1 MRPPLPFRRPAEP
14 ETGAPESGKETPRL
28 DAEAAANL
36 RFIRQTMEQAGSFT
50 AVPGW
55 GGVGMGLIAL
65 AAALVASRQ
74 RSPEAW
80 LATWTVAAAV
90 AMAVGAWTSVT
101 KARRANLSLLSGPA
115 RKFALGLCPPLLVG
129 AMLTFVLYRAG
140 LVAALPGVWLLLY
153 GTAVVTGGAHSV
165 KVVPVMGA
173 CFMLMGAVALFV
185 PPSWENA
192 LMAAGFGG
200 LHILFGLLI
209 ARRYGG

>member
-153 GTAVVTGGAHSV
+153 GTA
-165 KVVPVMGA
+165 
-173 CFMLMGAVALFV
+173 
-185 PPSWENA
+185 
-192 LMAAGFGG
+192 
-200 LHILFGLLI
+200 
-209 ARRYGG
+209 

>member
-1 MRPPLPFRRPAEP
+1 MRPPLPFPRPAEP
-14 ETGAPESGKETPRL
+14 ESGGEPPHL

-55 GGVGMGLIAL
+55 GGVGMGAIAL
-65 AAALVASRQ
+65 AAAVVASRQ

-90 AMAVGAWTSVT
+90 AMALGAGTSLW

-115 RKFALGLCPPLLVG
+115 RKFALGFSPPLLVG
-129 AMLTFVLYRAG
+129 ALLTALLYRQG
-140 LVAALPGVWLLLY
+140 LVTALPGVWLLLY

-173 CFMLMGAVALFV
+173 CFMLLGAAALFV
-185 PPSWENA
+185 PPAWENA

-200 LHILFGLLI
+200 LHIVFGLLI